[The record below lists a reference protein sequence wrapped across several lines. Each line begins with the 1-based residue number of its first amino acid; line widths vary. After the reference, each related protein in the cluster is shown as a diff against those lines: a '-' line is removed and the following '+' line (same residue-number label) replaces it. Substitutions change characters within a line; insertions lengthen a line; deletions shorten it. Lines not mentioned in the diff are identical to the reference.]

1 MHKTIMAASL
11 VNWKSV
17 TGDTSC
23 QQERCLDEV
32 EGGGLLKQC
41 ISSTLGFS
49 VGWSSSSRSDYRVFV
64 RTVRNEA
71 VDVESVQGECGFS
84 IARDGAALH
93 FTAAGDACHVRVED
107 GRRKIQVEL
116 QEMRQGLNGLVWAF
130 TIDCPENL
138 RSARAGEIATCSGQ
152 SRNFPCNSVQSV
164 PSADVCAQSGC
175 CYDPTLRRC
184 FYSEAVCTTDGRF
197 VVPVSRNLTSPPL
210 DLSTVHLTGGSSAQC
225 SPVLVSADLAVFDV
239 PMAACG
245 ATVQWSGQELVY
257 ELMLVSERELCVDG
271 SVAIT
276 KSSTYK
282 MVLQCRFLGSGDL
295 QLGVQV
301 STLPPPPPATAT
313 GPLSLLLQVFTD
325 NSYTTPYQPW
335 QYPLVT
341 LLGTPLYV
349 QASLLHRSDPT
360 LVLFLKDCWATPT
373 TDATDPTQ
381 WKLVVDGVFFPGV
394 ADLPLPSHY
403 KRLALQAF
411 AFMNSDRSTTRDLV
425 YLHCSIVVC
434 DSSSPNFL
442 TECNRQCGQTRR
454 YSEQHHRDLLNIV
467 LVYPK
472 ASQKRN
478 AISDASSVVGKHVV
492 SLQGPVLFE
501 EAPVNDAALLL
512 LEAPSSSWA
521 SAGTLSFSS
530 SLPQPS
536 LLSCLLPL
544 PSGGAGAGLWRSTGV
559 AIDDYL

>member
-1 MHKTIMAASL
+1 MRVLLLLLTSFLCLGSVHARLRQSL
-11 VNWKSV
+11 
-17 TGDTSC
+17 GP
-23 QQERCLDEV
+23 RM
-32 EGGGLLKQC
+32 
-41 ISSTLGFS
+41 LGEPS
-49 VGWSSSSRSDYRVFV
+49 A
-64 RTVRNEA
+64 VRNEA
-71 VDVESVQGECGFS
+71 VDVESVHGDCGFS

-138 RSARAGEIATCSGQ
+138 RSARAG
-152 SRNFPCNSVQSV
+152 
-164 PSADVCAQSGC
+164 
-175 CYDPTLRRC
+175 
-184 FYSEAVCTTDGRF
+184 VCTTDGRF

-210 DLSTVHLTGGSSAQC
+210 DLSTVHLTGSSSAQC

-257 ELMLVSERELCVDG
+257 ELMLVSERELCIDG

-282 MVLQCRFLGSGDL
+282 MVLQCRLLGSGDL

-301 STLPPPPPATAT
+301 STLPPPATAT

-335 QYPLVT
+335 QYPL
-341 LLGTPLYV
+341 GTPLYV

-373 TDATDPTQ
+373 ADATDPTQ
-381 WKLVVDGVFFPGV
+381 WKLVVDG
-394 ADLPLPSHY
+394 
-403 KRLALQAF
+403 
-411 AFMNSDRSTTRDLV
+411 
-425 YLHCSIVVC
+425 
-434 DSSSPNFL
+434 SSPNFL

-454 YSEQHHRDLLNIV
+454 YQ
-467 LVYPK
+467 
-472 ASQKRN
+472 RN

-501 EAPVNDAALLL
+501 EAPVNDAALLW

-521 SAGTLSFSS
+521 SAGTLSI
-530 SLPQPS
+530 LLVIATGVIA
-536 LLSCLLPL
+536 LLSAAIAVRRRRSRAVAL
-544 PSGGAGAGLWRSTGV
+544 GGSS
-559 AIDDYL
+559 Y

>member
-1 MHKTIMAASL
+1 
-11 VNWKSV
+11 
-17 TGDTSC
+17 
-23 QQERCLDEV
+23 
-32 EGGGLLKQC
+32 
-41 ISSTLGFS
+41 
-49 VGWSSSSRSDYRVFV
+49 
-64 RTVRNEA
+64 
-71 VDVESVQGECGFS
+71 
-84 IARDGAALH
+84 
-93 FTAAGDACHVRVED
+93 
-107 GRRKIQVEL
+107 
-116 QEMRQGLNGLVWAF
+116 MRQGLNGLVWAF

-164 PSADVCAQSGC
+164 PSADICAQSGC

-210 DLSTVHLTGGSSAQC
+210 DLSTVHLTAGSGAQC

-381 WKLVVDGVFFPGV
+381 WKLVVDGCPVQSPCCSVFFPGV

-454 YSEQHHRDLLNIV
+454 Y
-467 LVYPK
+467 
-472 ASQKRN
+472 KRSG
-478 AISDASSVVGKHVV
+478 ISDASSVVGKHVV

-512 LEAPSSSWA
+512 LETPSSSWA
-521 SAGTLSFSS
+521 SAGTLSI
-530 SLPQPS
+530 LLVIATAVIA
-536 LLSCLLPL
+536 LLS
-544 PSGGAGAGLWRSTGV
+544 AAIAVRRRRSRAV
-559 AIDDYL
+559 ALDGSNY

>member
-1 MHKTIMAASL
+1 MAALRVLLLLLTSFLCLGSVHARLRQSL
-11 VNWKSV
+11 GPRTLGEPS
-17 TGDTSC
+17 
-23 QQERCLDEV
+23 
-32 EGGGLLKQC
+32 GLLKQC

-49 VGWSSSSRSDYRVFV
+49 VGWSSPSHSDYRVFV

-71 VDVESVQGECGFS
+71 VDVESAQGDCGFS

-164 PSADVCAQSGC
+164 LSADVCAQSGC

-257 ELMLVSERELCVDG
+257 ELLLVSERELCVDG

-295 QLGVQV
+295 QLRVQV

-381 WKLVVDGVFFPGV
+381 WKLVVDGCPVQSPCCSVFFPGV

-425 YLHCSIVVC
+425 YLHCSLVVC

-454 YSEQHHRDLLNIV
+454 Y
-467 LVYPK
+467 
-472 ASQKRN
+472 KRN

-501 EAPVNDAALLL
+501 EASVNDAALLL

-521 SAGTLSFSS
+521 SAGTLSF
-530 SLPQPS
+530 LLVIATAVIA
-536 LLSCLLPL
+536 LLSAAIAVRRHRSRAVALDG
-544 PSGGAGAGLWRSTGV
+544 SG
-559 AIDDYL
+559 Y